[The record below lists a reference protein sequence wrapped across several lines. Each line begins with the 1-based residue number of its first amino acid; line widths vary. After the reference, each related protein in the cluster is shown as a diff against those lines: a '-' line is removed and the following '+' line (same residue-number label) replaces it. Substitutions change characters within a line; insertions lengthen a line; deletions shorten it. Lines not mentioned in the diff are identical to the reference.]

1 MLARTLPFCISIL
14 ITALDFMLSFCPMQV
29 DVPIHILGGDSAL
42 ITFQGEGYDPKATGE
57 SATFREV
64 LSPSV
69 LLGSTKLTVPGQV
82 SPGADM
88 GNMIR
93 PEMCERPPSSP
104 PPSEHPAPCFLN
116 PAATGLFHPAS
127 CRLPPYH
134 TTGFALGISQTAPEP
149 ADWSFSIISQ
159 RTRQLC
165 SPGGQAV

>member
-1 MLARTLPFCISIL
+1 MSLL
-14 ITALDFMLSFCPMQV
+14 ITAMDFMHLFCPRQV

-42 ITFQGEGYDPKATGE
+42 ITFQGEGYDPKATEE

-69 LLGSTKLTVPGQV
+69 ILGSTKLTVTGQV

-88 GNMIR
+88 SNMVR
-93 PEMCERPPSSP
+93 PKMCERSPSSP
-104 PPSEHPAPCFLN
+104 TPAECPAPCFLN
-116 PAATGLFHPAS
+116 PTAIGLFHPAS

-134 TTGFALGISQTAPEP
+134 TTGFALGISQIAPEP
-149 ADWSFSIISQ
+149 ANWSFSIISQ
-159 RTRQLC
+159 KARQLC